1 MERPPVTSD
10 TPEQETEV
18 RLSTVNNLLK
28 NTRVTRGA
36 QVVFFALFAFI
47 MASLFVS
54 AAVRGDNPGANII
67 WLLWWPLIPL
77 TFIFAGRFW
86 CAVCPF
92 GAVSDQTR
100 RFVGLKLPVPK
111 FLKKSGLWVIN
122 GLFFLVTWYDLTFG
136 LTTSVQATGMF
147 FLLMLIAV
155 LIFSVLFDRRA
166 WCRYVCPVGGVFGN
180 YAQTSVIEMQ
190 NKPEVCAA
198 CTDLHCFNGREDI
211 PGCALSLTP
220 KTLESNR
227 MCNFCGDCLKSCEK
241 DSPSI
246 GVRSQPGQELW
257 LKKKPRFDEAFLAAA
272 LVGFIS
278 ISTLG
283 MLEIWPVIT
292 GAAGGSGRG
301 GWLINTLFM
310 FLIFGGIVG
319 LYALASFIS
328 AKLGHEKTVAS
339 FKRFGY
345 ALIPI
350 SLATHIAHNMNHFL
364 NEGKLIIPSF
374 IRLVTFAGPSEAV
387 PTEHGS
393 AALVGAPFIQGLQF
407 ILVGLGILLS
417 FYVANKIATKDKS
430 RLRDAAASLAVAWPH
445 FIVIGFYGFL
455 SFWLFSLP
463 MMMRH

>member
-1 MERPPVTSD
+1 MDRPPVTSD
-10 TPEQETEV
+10 TPAQEQEPQ
-18 RLSTVNNLLK
+18 LGFVNNLLK
-28 NTRVTRGA
+28 NTRFTSRA
-36 QVVFFALFAFI
+36 QIVFIVLFAFI
-47 MASLFVS
+47 MGSLFLGS
-54 AAVRGDNPGANII
+54 AVNGDNPGGVII

-77 TFIFAGRFW
+77 TFLFAGRFW

-92 GAVSDQTR
+92 GAVSDWTR
-100 RFVGLKLPVPK
+100 RFVGFNLPVPK
-111 FLKKSGLWVIN
+111 FLKNSGLWIIN
-122 GLFFLVTWYDLTFG
+122 GLFFLITWYDLTFG
-136 LTTSVQATGMF
+136 LTTSVQATGML
-147 FLLMLIAV
+147 FLLMLISV
-155 LIFSVLFDRRA
+155 LVFSVLFERRA
-166 WCRYVCPVGGVFGN
+166 WCRHACPVGGVFGN
-180 YAQTSVIEMQ
+180 YAQTSAIEIQ

-241 DSPSI
+241 DSPSL
-246 GVRSQPGQELW
+246 GVRSKVGQELW
-257 LKKKPRFDEAFLAAA
+257 LKAKPRFDEAFLAAA

-301 GWLINTLFM
+301 GLLINTLFM

-328 AKLGHEKTVAS
+328 AKLGHEKTVTS
-339 FKRFGY
+339 FTRFGY

-350 SLATHIAHNMNHFL
+350 SLATHVAHNMNHFL
-364 NEGKLIIPSF
+364 NEGKLIVPSL
-374 IRLVTFAGPSEAV
+374 IRLFTFSAPGAAAPA
-387 PTEHGS
+387 EHGS

-407 ILVGLGILLS
+407 MLVGLGILLS
-417 FYVANKIATKDKS
+417 FYVANRIATKNDS
-430 RLRDAAASLAVAWPH
+430 PVTDGATLAAVAWPH
-445 FIVIGFYGFL
+445 FVVIGLYGFL